1 MVLIWFVI
9 GNSVN
14 YIRKDKSS
22 MKQKLKQAGLF
33 AILAVFTMSLTTSFV
48 ADAEASPQSRG
59 ELESVA
65 PELSVKAIQRA
76 EATPESESEVPR
88 SESNNKRPAGGE
100 PELSVKAI
108 QRAQAVEKF
117 TVDTSISLLQVM
129 VFDSATKAGTD
140 FVVTGD
146 ATTFTVAYTVVN
158 PANIDLGNVE
168 ILVTSDTES
177 VKGDLNRNYDK
188 KHATISVE
196 IDAVDPAS
204 INAKI
209 IG

>member
-1 MVLIWFVI
+1 M
-9 GNSVN
+9 N
-14 YIRKDKSS
+14 
-22 MKQKLKQAGLF
+22 QKLKQAGLF

-48 ADAEASPQSRG
+48 GNAEASPQSRG

-76 EATPESESEVPR
+76 EA
-88 SESNNKRPAGGE
+88 
-100 PELSVKAI
+100 
-108 QRAQAVEKF
+108 VEKF
-117 TVDTSISLLQVM
+117 TVEASISLLQVI
-129 VFDSATKAGTD
+129 VDDPATKAGTE

-146 ATTFTVAYTVVN
+146 VITFTVAYVVVN
-158 PANIDLGNVE
+158 PANIDLRNVE

-177 VKGDLNRNYDK
+177 VKGELNRNYDK
-188 KHATISVE
+188 KHSVISVE

-209 IG
+209 IE

>member
-1 MVLIWFVI
+1 MLIWFVI

-76 EATPESESEVPR
+76 EATPEVKEEVPR

-108 QRAQAVEKF
+108 QRAQAVEKL
-117 TVDTSISLLQVM
+117 TVDTSISLQQVM

-177 VKGDLNRNYDK
+177 VKGDLNRNYDAR
-188 KHATISVE
+188 HSTISVE